1 MKKLRELLPG
11 GLEWKLI
18 RSVVIFVLFLGI
30 VFFAMSR
37 IQIAQLSKEVKI
49 HERERSEFIKGEYT
63 QSMNEVTFDSLLQ
76 LCIWAADKTDDE
88 FWIIDH
94 DLRVLARQVEEVYRH
109 PENYE
114 RLSVEKPK
122 RKNDGY
128 YVLQLLCAGNYEDID
143 PHTLEMIERLA
154 NLGPMMKEIVK
165 GNEGYTLE
173 CYITTPDDVTL
184 AMDDLSAGKLDEK
197 GNVRPYAPTNRPW
210 YKGAVE
216 LQEMYVTSPTRSFFY
231 DFTELVFAYPVYVDG
246 ELVAVLEASTHLGIL
261 EKKLEERNVG
271 NQGFATI
278 INQDGQIVCSLRT
291 DGELAMR
298 DDPSEDIRKSV
309 NPKLAEMIEH
319 GLAGET
325 DVDIVEIDGDSFFAA
340 HAPLDTV
347 NWTQITFASLEEQ
360 RAPTD
365 KLILTMEE
373 STDGMLK
380 KLGGE
385 FKKHFFIL
393 VISLFII
400 MQTIIISASIYAK
413 RSVRPIQKMT
423 EEISNFF
430 SGDMDFSMKDE
441 YRTGDEFEELAKS
454 FETMSVKMKEYVK
467 EIVDNASEKER
478 LETEMEAAK
487 KIQMKMLPKRYPD
500 YYNKPGYELFA
511 KMIPAVNV
519 GGDLYD
525 FYYLDEDHLV
535 IMVGDVSGKGIS
547 SALFMVLC
555 KQMIKSQMLLQ
566 GGDVVAAITEANLRL
581 LEEATDGMFVT
592 VWLGVVTLSTGV
604 LEFVDAGHNYAAI
617 KRGDGEFVIE
627 TDEHSPL
634 VGALSFVKFN
644 RNVMQLEAGDILYI
658 YTDGVTEAN
667 NEKEEMFGQERMLEA
682 LNEGWFLSVGE
693 IDSLV
698 RNRVNDFCGDTEQY
712 DDITTL
718 VFKYTGIDETV

>member
-37 IQIAQLSKEVKI
+37 IQIAQLSKEVKV
-49 HERERSEFIKGEYT
+49 HEGERSEFIKGEYT

-430 SGDMDFSMKDE
+430 SRDMDFSMKDE

-698 RNRVNDFCGDTEQY
+698 RNRVNEFCGDTEQY